1 MNKLGY
7 SYNTRQLRS
16 QTRFSHSGT
25 ALMDRVLQYD
35 PNGNLIAI
43 DSTASGTGCAVND
56 TIFCS
61 RFESDSTPGADNR
74 SFVYDEL
81 DRLLEVINPQRPDQ
95 FSYDPLG
102 NLRSASDLGSW
113 SYDASNRI
121 SSRRSEERRVGKECE
136 YSVGV

>member
-56 TIFCS
+56 TIVCS
-61 RFESDSTPGADNR
+61 RFESDSTPAADNR
-74 SFVYDEL
+74 SF
-81 DRLLEVINPQRPDQ
+81 
-95 FSYDPLG
+95 
-102 NLRSASDLGSW
+102 
-113 SYDASNRI
+113 
-121 SSRRSEERRVGKECE
+121 RSEEHTSELQSRGQLVRRLLPEKKTA
-136 YSVGV
+136 